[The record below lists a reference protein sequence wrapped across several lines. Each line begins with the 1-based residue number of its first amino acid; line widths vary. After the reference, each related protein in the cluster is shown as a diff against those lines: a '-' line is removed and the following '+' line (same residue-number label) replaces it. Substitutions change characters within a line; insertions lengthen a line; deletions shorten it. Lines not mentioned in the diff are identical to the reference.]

1 VNPIA
6 TRSAITRRKSKRI
19 EKCARAFLG
28 REPVRVAFGFNS
40 EEGKRISKAQK
51 FDTPWRQSSF
61 PMVDWGWDRDACSR
75 YLKEVTGETWP
86 KSACVYC
93 PFNALKAD
101 GIARLRQFPNQVAEA
116 LSLEYQSL
124 SLNPR
129 GTLYRD
135 RTLSTI
141 ITEDGNID
149 ALAQFERTL
158 ATSLWALYRVRRIYK
173 GPGHADR
180 AVEKLETGAR
190 DAMQARF
197 AENSS
202 GLTVRVE
209 HGISYGYVREREPD
223 RYPTVEEFYVIAP
236 AVIESKARY
245 GFEWFEQRWQNA
257 VGVTGQRSLF
267 DDQAC

>member
-1 VNPIA
+1 MVRHARRLREVFGPPLPPRNPPQPI
-6 TRSAITRRKSKRI
+6 
-19 EKCARAFLG
+19 
-28 REPVRVAFGFNS
+28 
-40 EEGKRISKAQK
+40 
-51 FDTPWRQSSF
+51 
-61 PMVDWGWDRDACSR
+61 
-75 YLKEVTGETWP
+75 
-86 KSACVYC
+86 
-93 PFNALKAD
+93 

-135 RTLSTI
+135 RTLHSI
-141 ITEDGNID
+141 ITADGNIA
-149 ALAQFERTL
+149 ALTEFERKL
-158 ATSLWALYRVRRIYK
+158 AASEWALYRVRRIYK
-173 GPGHADR
+173 GPGQADR

-190 DAMQARF
+190 AAIEARF
-197 AENSS
+197 AEHSS
-202 GLTVRVE
+202 SLTVRVE

-245 GFEWFEQRWQNA
+245 GFEWFEQRWQSV

-267 DDQAC
+267 DDQTY

>member
-1 VNPIA
+1 MNPIA

-245 GFEWFEQRWQNA
+245 GFE
-257 VGVTGQRSLF
+257 
-267 DDQAC
+267 